1 MVSLDR
7 RGKGAAVEMGHS
19 GDELLWRMEQNLA
32 EHSCHLLRATPGMS
46 VWPDDDLVVADSG
59 FADDTYNVV
68 LAARFTAGSAPAR
81 IREIIRQLTATG
93 RSFAWHVGPASR
105 PEDLSGRLA
114 GAGFPPVEQETAMW
128 APLSEEPGSPVPAE
142 LDIQAV
148 AGTRGLADY
157 AGVLAVNWDPPAAT
171 ARRFYARTA
180 LPALA
185 RDCPARYL
193 VGYHRGQPVCSA
205 EVFVH
210 AGVAGIYNICTL
222 AAYRRRGYGAA
233 ITLAALRTAR
243 QLGPDVAVLQA
254 SALGEPVYR
263 RLGFRPCGY
272 FTEHSIAA

>member
-1 MVSLDR
+1 
-7 RGKGAAVEMGHS
+7 MGHS
-19 GDELLWRMEQNLA
+19 GDELPWRMEQNLA
-32 EHSCHLLRATPGMS
+32 EHSCHLLRGTPGMS
-46 VWPDDDLVVADSG
+46 VWPGDDLVVADSG
-59 FADDTYNVV
+59 LADDTFNVV
-68 LAARFTAGSAPAR
+68 LAARFTAGSAPDR
-81 IREIIRQLTATG
+81 IRETIRELTATV

-105 PEDLSGRLA
+105 PADLAALLA
-114 GAGFPPVEQETAMW
+114 DAGFPSVEQEAAMW

-142 LDIQAV
+142 LDIQTV
-148 AGTRGLADY
+148 TGTRGLADY
-157 AGVLAVNWDPPAAT
+157 AGVLAVNWDPPAVT
-171 ARRFYARTA
+171 VRRFYARTA

-222 AAYRRRGYGAA
+222 AACRRRGYGAA

>member
-1 MVSLDR
+1 
-7 RGKGAAVEMGHS
+7 MGHS
-19 GDELLWRMEQNLA
+19 GDGLLQQMEQNLA
-32 EHSCHLLRATPGMS
+32 EHSCHLLRGTPGMS
-46 VWPDDDLVVADSG
+46 VWPADDLVVADSG
-59 FADDTYNVV
+59 LADDTFNVV
-68 LAARFTAGSAPAR
+68 LAARFTAGSATDRVEEA
-81 IREIIRQLTATG
+81 IRELTATG

-105 PEDLSGRLA
+105 PADLA
-114 GAGFPPVEQETAMW
+114 GLLADAGFPSVEQEAAMW

-148 AGTRGLADY
+148 ADPRGLADY

-171 ARRFYARTA
+171 VRRFYARTA

-233 ITLAALRTAR
+233 ITLTALRTAR
-243 QLGPDVAVLQA
+243 QLGPDIAVLQA